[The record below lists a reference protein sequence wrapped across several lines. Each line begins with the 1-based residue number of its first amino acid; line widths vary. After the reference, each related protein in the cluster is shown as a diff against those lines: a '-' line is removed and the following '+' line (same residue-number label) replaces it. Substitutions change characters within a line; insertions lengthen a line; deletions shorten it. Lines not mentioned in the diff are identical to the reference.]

1 MKQFTAPLMLLI
13 QAAGIQ
19 IIAFLLAIY
28 TPTTVSSIAQLNI
41 APNERWAI
49 HFFTQSMLAWMLA
62 QLSKQPVW
70 WRWIHFGFPLAIW
83 LCLQAS
89 LPSWLYGLLFLLIF
103 LVYGST
109 AHTRVPLYLS
119 NAITCKTVSELIPS
133 CGRIADLGSGTG
145 TVLIELAKFRPDCQ
159 ITGYETAW
167 IPYLISRWRSRNLA
181 QIKIYRRSFWKEDL
195 NQFDVL
201 YTFLS
206 PQPMPMLWQKL
217 QQEKKQPRSILISN
231 SFPVPGATPKKNFR
245 LTDGRKTRLYLYQI

>member
-1 MKQFTAPLMLLI
+1 MLLI

-19 IIAFLLAIY
+19 IIAFFIALYMPINIGL
-28 TPTTVSSIAQLNI
+28 IAQMSLTS
-41 APNERWAI
+41 NERWAL
-49 HFFTQSMLAWMLA
+49 HFFIQSILAWMLA
-62 QLSKQPVW
+62 RLFKQPVW
-70 WRWIHFGFPLAIW
+70 WGWIHFGFPLAVW

-89 LPSWLYGLLFLLIF
+89 LPSWLYGLLFLIIF

-119 NAITCKTVSELIPS
+119 NTITCKALSELIPA

-181 QIKIYRRSFWKEDL
+181 QINIYRRSFWKEDL

-206 PQPMPMLWQKL
+206 PQPMPALWQKL
-217 QQEKKQPRSILISN
+217 QQEKKQPRTILISN
-231 SFPVPGATPKKNFR
+231 SFLVPGVTPKENFK
-245 LTDGRKTRLYLYQI
+245 LTDRRKTGLYLYEV